1 MLSVSNLSAG
11 YEGTMVLWD
20 VGFRVGAG
28 EVVAMVGRNGM
39 GKSTVMRTLMG
50 FVRARSGSITYQS
63 ADITALPTARRAHAG
78 IGYVPQGREIFPDLT
93 VEENL
98 RMGDRVALRKR
109 DRTLQFERVY
119 QMFPIIRERRTQ
131 KGGTLSGGQQQMLAI
146 GRALIGEPDILLLDE
161 PSEGIQ
167 PSVVGEIEE
176 HVVELKRRLGLTI
189 FLVEQDC
196 RFIKTVADRCYVLE
210 RGRITHEFAR
220 AEFANSDTLEGCL
233 AL

>member
-1 MLSVSNLSAG
+1 
-11 YEGTMVLWD
+11 MVLWD

-50 FVRARSGSITYQS
+50 FVRARSGRITYQN
-63 ADITALPTARRAHAG
+63 ADITALPTARRAHTG

-98 RMGDRVALRKR
+98 RMGERVALRKR

-119 QMFPIIRERRTQ
+119 RMFPIIRERRTQ

-210 RGRITHEFAR
+210 QGRITHEFAR
-220 AEFANSDTLEGCL
+220 AEFVNSDTLEGCL